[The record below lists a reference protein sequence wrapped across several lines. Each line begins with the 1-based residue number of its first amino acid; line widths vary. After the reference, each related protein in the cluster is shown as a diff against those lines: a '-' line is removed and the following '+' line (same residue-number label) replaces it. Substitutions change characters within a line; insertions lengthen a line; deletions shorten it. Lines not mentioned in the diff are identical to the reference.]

1 MLDLIAKTTDYLVPA
16 MRIFDGYG
24 CGPMGGYWGGAGF
37 GFFGVVITILFWI
50 GILAIAALIISKIF
64 RGNRAAMASGSGNT
78 PLDILNIFARLVV
91 LTNNLDNFLHIK
103 VGLQTPQNL
112 IGHLCPP

>member
-78 PLDILNIFARLVV
+78 PLDILKKRYASGEITEKEYLRMK
-91 LTNNLDNFLHIK
+91 DK
-103 VGLQTPQNL
+103 L
-112 IGHLCPP
+112 IE